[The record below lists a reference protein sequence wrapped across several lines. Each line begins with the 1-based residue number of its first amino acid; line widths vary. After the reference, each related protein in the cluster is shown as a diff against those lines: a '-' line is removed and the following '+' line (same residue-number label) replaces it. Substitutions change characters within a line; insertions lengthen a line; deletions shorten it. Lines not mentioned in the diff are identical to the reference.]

1 MIYLLALILLL
12 LGAAYGIRES
22 VSPILL
28 PTMEPA
34 YSFQASRLSDSPIIY
49 SKLHSRL
56 LAEEKE
62 IGYPNINGP
71 SLIRV
76 PDWLPHPLGKYYLY
90 FAHHKGPYIR
100 LAYADS
106 LSGPWKVYDSEIMPL
121 FKSGL
126 ATKTSSESSGISD
139 LIKYTHLTEG
149 LALYQIGA
157 DARKAWKERQ
167 EENIRS
173 SAPTTPH
180 IASPEVIVDHEHKKI
195 RLYYHGVI
203 EGSLQ
208 MTKVAESE
216 DGLDFEAKPG
226 ILGLPY
232 MRIFSY
238 RGAYY
243 GMAMPGILYR
253 SKDGLK
259 DFEVRHRWLFSTEVR
274 HIGLHLEG
282 EDLYIFFSKVGD
294 SPERIL
300 YTRMNLHSEDWNDW
314 AAEPPR
320 ELIRPERV
328 WEGASLS
335 KKASLRGAMGE
346 AVNQLR
352 DPDIFQDTDDKLYL
366 LYTGAGEQAIG
377 IASLDKFQDP

>member
-12 LGAAYGIRES
+12 FAVGYGIRES
-22 VSPILL
+22 VMPAPIGAAD
-28 PTMEPA
+28 PA
-34 YSFQASRLSDSPIIY
+34 YSFQATRLGEGPIIY
-49 SKLHSRL
+49 SKLHQRL

-76 PDWLPHPLGKYYLY
+76 PDWLPHPMGKYYLY

-100 LAYADS
+100 LAFADS
-106 LSGPWKVYDSEIMPL
+106 LTGPWKIYDSEIMPL
-121 FKSGL
+121 SKTGL
-126 ATKTSSESSGISD
+126 ATEASSEASGIGD
-139 LIKYTHLTEG
+139 LIKYTHWNEA

-157 DARKAWKERQ
+157 DARKAWEERQ
-167 EENIRS
+167 GKKIRS

-180 IASPEVIVDHEHKKI
+180 VASPEVIVDHAQKKI
-195 RLYYHGVI
+195 RLYYHGVV

-216 DGLDFEAKPG
+216 DGIDFQAQEG
-226 ILGLPY
+226 IIGLPY

-238 RGAYY
+238 RDAYY
-243 GMAMPGILYR
+243 GIAMPGILYR
-253 SKDGLK
+253 SQNGIS
-259 DFEVRHRWLFSTEVR
+259 DFEVRRRWLFTPEVR
-274 HIGLHLEG
+274 HTGLHLEG

-294 SPERIL
+294 SPERIF
-300 YTRMNLHSEDWNDW
+300 YTRMNMHAEDWDEW
-314 AAEPPR
+314 TTEPPR
-320 ELIRPERV
+320 ELLRPERV

-335 KKASLRGAMGE
+335 KKPSLRGAMGE
-346 AVNQLR
+346 AVNQVR
-352 DPDIFQDTDDKLYL
+352 DPDIFQDEDGKLYL